1 MAKFGKYVHE
11 NITGIDNG
19 TKMAEPL
26 LGLSRTVCI
35 FKRKLRGDGAEGIR
49 GKKDIEVRLSF
60 CLYTD
65 PRVQSHSNLAAQKLL
80 PYHEQTNFCLK

>member
-35 FKRKLRGDGAEGIR
+35 FKKEKIKR
-49 GKKDIEVRLSF
+49 
-60 CLYTD
+60 
-65 PRVQSHSNLAAQKLL
+65 
-80 PYHEQTNFCLK
+80 